1 MPMCFVWYIL
11 HADDNERNIPSVN
24 ILNVKIKIRNV
35 KKKTTQ
41 IELLGMGTTILETKN
56 MQKEIKID

>member
-1 MPMCFVWYIL
+1 MCFVWYIL
-11 HADDNERNIPSVN
+11 HADDNECNIPSVN